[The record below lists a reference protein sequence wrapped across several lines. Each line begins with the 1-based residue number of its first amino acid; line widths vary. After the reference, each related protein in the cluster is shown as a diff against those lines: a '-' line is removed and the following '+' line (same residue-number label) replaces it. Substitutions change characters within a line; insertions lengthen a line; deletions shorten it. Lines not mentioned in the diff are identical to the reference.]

1 MMTVSQL
8 DPKHVDRRIG
18 GLEMFFARAV
28 IFDGVDRRIGGLE
41 KDEGAGQ
48 RYSRVDR
55 RIGGLE
61 NHRLERG

>member
-8 DPKHVDRRIG
+8 DPKH
-18 GLEMFFARAV
+18 
-28 IFDGVDRRIGGLE
+28 VDRRIGGLE

-61 NHRLERG
+61 MRKGKA